1 MEINENVGTV
11 STTTTV
17 LIQRQEEDWE
27 QQMKNFDEVE
37 RWEKTGK
44 EKLPS
49 DLKEIYLKYL
59 SNFSGFIRMPVF
71 KMMDT
76 LQWDH
81 QKLVELYE
89 ILMKI
94 PRDTMPPMISL
105 LESFIPYNIVLICFN
120 LLYHFKDYQIEE
132 LVMQIERNDAHLLI
146 QVCRHIPQPETD
158 ALIELV
164 NRLKIKDIIYLL
176 KKYNEPFAKHCELC
190 RKRRLHELE
199 QHMLH
204 EQVPKDLIKVTGTL
218 SLYTNNIE
226 TWKADDEKGFTF
238 DINTANIY
246 YQKYLIDLIQ
256 ICDKCLYDVNQSIT
270 NYHRYQ
276 EIYHIDSKIR
286 KKLVKN
292 LREEEKGLAEIIY
305 QISYQRNYRRGREFV
320 LRVLEYQRKGL
331 KNEENIR
338 KNNELNLL
346 NEKNKQEKL
355 NEYNNLIKNS
365 LKIDEKWKKIDHN
378 MEMKRLENRQAYVEL
393 KQRDEYTLHNIYN
406 NRNTTTTDST
416 NDYTISNYNN
426 TISNTNNITTL
437 TTTTT
442 TTGTATT
449 TNTSTAN
456 LPSKERVHSRTWKLA
471 PISTATGKAVLPEG
485 AAQVLIYTLMLLYC
499 YYIHCSSVFIATVY
513 AVFV

>member
-256 ICDKCLYDVNQSIT
+256 ICDKCLY
-270 NYHRYQ
+270 
-276 EIYHIDSKIR
+276 
-286 KKLVKN
+286 
-292 LREEEKGLAEIIY
+292 KGDFA
-305 QISYQRNYRRGREFV
+305 
-320 LRVLEYQRKGL
+320 
-331 KNEENIR
+331 
-338 KNNELNLL
+338 
-346 NEKNKQEKL
+346 
-355 NEYNNLIKNS
+355 S
-365 LKIDEKWKKIDHN
+365 L
-378 MEMKRLENRQAYVEL
+378 
-393 KQRDEYTLHNIYN
+393 
-406 NRNTTTTDST
+406 
-416 NDYTISNYNN
+416 
-426 TISNTNNITTL
+426 
-437 TTTTT
+437 
-442 TTGTATT
+442 
-449 TNTSTAN
+449 
-456 LPSKERVHSRTWKLA
+456 
-471 PISTATGKAVLPEG
+471 
-485 AAQVLIYTLMLLYC
+485 
-499 YYIHCSSVFIATVY
+499 
-513 AVFV
+513 